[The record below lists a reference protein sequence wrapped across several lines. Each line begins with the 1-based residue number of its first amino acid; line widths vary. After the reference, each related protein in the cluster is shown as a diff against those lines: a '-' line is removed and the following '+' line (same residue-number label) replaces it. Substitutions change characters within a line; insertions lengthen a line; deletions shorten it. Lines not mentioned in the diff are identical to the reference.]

1 MTLTGQM
8 AEQAESIVNTL
19 TQTDYQHSDNIVP
32 AAGIYECD
40 CNGFVGYVLSIV
52 APRHAALIAPET
64 NPTHPLPYEYFD
76 IFTSRTPD
84 SSGGWRSIDLLT
96 ASRAGER
103 NAPPRV
109 RNAIPRVTYRDNR

>member
-1 MTLTGQM
+1 MRLTSLPGIDELYGSAALGFTGGVRAGHSAANEGFHVITLTGQM

-32 AAGIYECD
+32 TAGIYERD

-64 NPTHPLPYEYFD
+64 T
-76 IFTSRTPD
+76 
-84 SSGGWRSIDLLT
+84 
-96 ASRAGER
+96 
-103 NAPPRV
+103 
-109 RNAIPRVTYRDNR
+109 